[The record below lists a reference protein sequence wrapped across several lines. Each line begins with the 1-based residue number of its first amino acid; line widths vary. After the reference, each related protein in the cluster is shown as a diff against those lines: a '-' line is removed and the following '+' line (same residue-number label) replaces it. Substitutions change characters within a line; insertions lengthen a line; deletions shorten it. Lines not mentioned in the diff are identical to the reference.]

1 MAFVRVNGMSMHW
14 QARGPIHALPV
25 ICLNSL
31 GTDLR
36 LWDDVAGRL
45 ADRWRVIL
53 CDKRGHGLSTGKTP
67 VTIDDLAADV
77 LALADHLG
85 LQSFAVAGLSIGG
98 LIAQALALK
107 ARDRV
112 AALVLTNTAARI
124 GSTESWSARI
134 AAVETGGLKS
144 IAEGILAR
152 WFTPAYREA
161 RPDAFTAW
169 RRMLLATPADGYI
182 AACAALAATDL
193 TPYVGGIKAPT
204 LVLTG
209 DADEAISPD
218 LVRAT
223 AAAIPGA
230 TFQLIPDCGHI
241 PPAEQPARLADL
253 IAGHL
258 TECGHV

>member
-1 MAFVRVNGMSMHW
+1 MAFARVNGMSMHW
-14 QARGPIHALPV
+14 QERGAVHALPV

-53 CDKRGHGLSTGKTP
+53 SDKRGHGLSMGRTP
-67 VTIDDLAADV
+67 VSIDDLAADV

-85 LQSFAVAGLSIGG
+85 LKRFAVVGLSIGG
-98 LIAQALALK
+98 LIGQALTLK
-107 ARDRV
+107 ATDRV

-124 GSTESWSARI
+124 GTAESWAARI
-134 AAVETGGLKS
+134 AAVEAGGLRN
-144 IAEGILAR
+144 IAEAVLAR
-152 WFTPAYREA
+152 WFTSGYRET
-161 RPDAFTAW
+161 RPDELTAW
-169 RRMLLATPADGYI
+169 RSMLLATPADGYI

-193 TPYVGGIKAPT
+193 TPYVPAIKAPT

-209 DADEAISPD
+209 DADEAISTD

-223 AAAIPGA
+223 AQAISGA
-230 TFQLIPDCGHI
+230 QFQLIPDCGHI

>member
-1 MAFVRVNGMSMHW
+1 MAFARVNGMSMHW
-14 QARGPIHALPV
+14 QERGLGHALPV

-53 CDKRGHGLSTGKTP
+53 SDKRGHGLSTGKTP

-77 LALADHLG
+77 LALADHLD
-85 LQSFAVAGLSIGG
+85 LKRFAVVGLSIGG
-98 LIAQALALK
+98 LIAQALALR
-107 ARDRV
+107 APDRV

-124 GSTESWSARI
+124 GTAESWAARI

-144 IAEGILAR
+144 IAEGVLAR
-152 WFTPAYREA
+152 WFTAAYRDS
-161 RPDAFTAW
+161 RPDDLTAW
-169 RRMLLATPADGYI
+169 RRMLLATPADGYA
-182 AACAALAATDL
+182 AACAALAEADL
-193 TPYVGGIKAPT
+193 TTNVGAIKAPT
-204 LVLTG
+204 LVAVG
-209 DADEAISPD
+209 DADEATPPD

-223 AAAIPGA
+223 ADAIPGA
-230 TFQLIPDCGHI
+230 KFVLIPDCGHI

>member
-1 MAFVRVNGMSMHW
+1 MAFARVNGTTLHW
-14 QARGPIHALPV
+14 QDRGLRHAPPV

-53 CDKRGHGLSTGKTP
+53 SDKRGHGLSTGTTP
-67 VTIDDLAADV
+67 FSIDDLAVDV

-85 LQSFAVAGLSIGG
+85 LKRFAVIGLSIGG
-98 LIAQALALK
+98 LIAQALALM
-107 ARDRV
+107 APDRV

-124 GSTESWSARI
+124 GTAESWAARI
-134 AAVETGGLKS
+134 AAVEAGGLKG
-144 IAEGILAR
+144 IAEGVLVR
-152 WFTPAYREA
+152 WFTAAYRDSQ
-161 RPDAFTAW
+161 PDTLAAW
-169 RRMLLATPADGYI
+169 RRMLLAMPAEGYA
-182 AACAALAATDL
+182 AACAALAEADL
-193 TPYVGGIKAPT
+193 TPRIGAIAVPT
-204 LVLTG
+204 LVAVG
-209 DADEAISPD
+209 DADEATPPD

-223 AAAIPGA
+223 ATAIPGA
-230 TFQLIPDCGHI
+230 RFALIPECGHI

-253 IAGHL
+253 ISGHL

>member
-1 MAFVRVNGMSMHW
+1 MAFARVNGTTLHW
-14 QARGPIHALPV
+14 QQRGLGHALPV

-36 LWDDVAGRL
+36 LWDEVGVRL

-53 CDKRGHGLSTGKTP
+53 LDKRGHGLSTGKMP
-67 VTIDDLAADV
+67 FSIDDLAADV

-85 LQSFAVAGLSIGG
+85 LKRFAVVGLSIGG

-107 ARDRV
+107 APDRV

-124 GSTESWSARI
+124 GTAENWATRI
-134 AAVETGGLKS
+134 AAVETSGLRS
-144 IAEGILAR
+144 IAEGVLAR
-152 WFTPAYREA
+152 WFTSGFRAE
-161 RPDAFTAW
+161 RPDELTAW
-169 RRMLLATPADGYI
+169 RRMLLSTQADGYA

-193 TPYVGGIKAPT
+193 MPYVAAIKAPT
-204 LVLTG
+204 LVAVG
-209 DADEAISPD
+209 DADEATPPD

-230 TFQLIPDCGHI
+230 TFHLIPDCGHI